1 MSTTWYDGRS
11 LNETQFYISV
21 AVMPVTTIIIV
32 LIGVLLNNA
41 NLNARFADMNAR
53 FGDMNGRFGDM
64 DRRFADLKDLI
75 QAYSDRQDANLR
87 RVEDE
92 LLGKFAE
99 LDTRLSRIEH
109 HLNLG

>member
-1 MSTTWYDGRS
+1 
-11 LNETQFYISV
+11 
-21 AVMPVTTIIIV
+21 MPITTIIIV
-32 LIGVLLNNA
+32 LIGVMFNNA
-41 NLNARFADMNAR
+41 TMNAR
-53 FGDMNGRFGDM
+53 FGDMNARFGDL
-64 DRRFADLKDLI
+64 REELKGLI

-99 LDTRLSRIEH
+99 LDNRLSRIEH

>member
-1 MSTTWYDGRS
+1 

-21 AVMPVTTIIIV
+21 AVVPVTTIIIV

-41 NLNARFADMNAR
+41 NMNARFGDMNAR
-53 FGDMNGRFGDM
+53 FGDMNARFADM
-64 DRRFADLKDLI
+64 DRRFTDLKDLI

-99 LDTRLSRIEH
+99 LDNRLSRIEH

>member
-1 MSTTWYDGRS
+1 M
-11 LNETQFYISV
+11 
-21 AVMPVTTIIIV
+21 
-32 LIGVLLNNA
+32 
-41 NLNARFADMNAR
+41 
-53 FGDMNGRFGDM
+53 
-64 DRRFADLKDLI
+64 I

>member
-1 MSTTWYDGRS
+1 

-41 NLNARFADMNAR
+41 NMNARFADMNAR
-53 FGDMNGRFGDM
+53 FGDMNARFGDM
-64 DRRFADLKDLI
+64 DRRFTDLKELI

-99 LDTRLSRIEH
+99 LDNRLSRIEH

>member
-1 MSTTWYDGRS
+1 
-11 LNETQFYISV
+11 
-21 AVMPVTTIIIV
+21 MPVTTIIIV

-41 NLNARFADMNAR
+41 NMNARFADMNT
-53 FGDMNGRFGDM
+53 RFGDM
-64 DRRFADLKDLI
+64 DRRFTDLKDLI

-99 LDTRLSRIEH
+99 LDNRLSRIEH

>member
-1 MSTTWYDGRS
+1 

-41 NLNARFADMNAR
+41 NMNARLGDMNAR
-53 FGDMNGRFGDM
+53 FGDMNARFADL
-64 DRRFADLKDLI
+64 DRRFTDLKDLI

>member
-1 MSTTWYDGRS
+1 
-11 LNETQFYISV
+11 
-21 AVMPVTTIIIV
+21 MPVTTIIIV

-41 NLNARFADMNAR
+41 NMNAR
-53 FGDMNGRFGDM
+53 FGDMNARFGDINSRFGDM
-64 DRRFADLKDLI
+64 DRRFTDLKELI

-99 LDTRLSRIEH
+99 LDNRLSRIEH

>member
-1 MSTTWYDGRS
+1 M
-11 LNETQFYISV
+11 NATQFYISV

-41 NLNARFADMNAR
+41 NMNAR
-53 FGDMNGRFGDM
+53 LSDINGRFG
-64 DRRFADLKDLI
+64 DLKDLI

-87 RVEDE
+87 RVEE
-92 LLGKFAE
+92 MLLGKFAE
-99 LDTRLSRIEH
+99 LDNRLSRIEH

>member
-1 MSTTWYDGRS
+1 LSD
-11 LNETQFYISV
+11 TQFYISV
-21 AVMPVTTIIIV
+21 AVMPVTTITIV
-32 LIGVLLNNA
+32 LIGVVLNNV
-41 NLNARFADMNAR
+41 NMNARFADMSAHFNDR
-53 FGDMNGRFGDM
+53 FAQM
-64 DRRFADLKDLI
+64 DARFADLKGLI

-99 LDTRLSRIEH
+99 LNNRLNRIEH

>member
-1 MSTTWYDGRS
+1 
-11 LNETQFYISV
+11 
-21 AVMPVTTIIIV
+21 MPVTTIIIV

-41 NLNARFADMNAR
+41 NMNARFGDMNARFADMNAR
-53 FGDMNGRFGDM
+53 FHDM
-64 DRRFADLKDLI
+64 DRRFTDLKDLI

-99 LDTRLSRIEH
+99 LDNRLSRIEH

>member
-1 MSTTWYDGRS
+1 
-11 LNETQFYISV
+11 
-21 AVMPVTTIIIV
+21 MPVTTIIIV
-32 LIGVLLNNA
+32 LIGILLNNA
-41 NLNARFADMNAR
+41 NMNARFGDINARFGEMNAR
-53 FGDMNGRFGDM
+53 FGDMNA
-64 DRRFADLKDLI
+64 RFADLKEELKGLI

-99 LDTRLSRIEH
+99 LDNRLSRIEH